1 MNKLCYLFFLLLAS
15 VSFSAFAGIDPELLE
30 SKKCSNMFAYFEA
43 RYKLPQHTLHS
54 ISLQE
59 TQKAHSTHK
68 IALVWPWTI
77 NANGKGYHFETKD
90 KALAFARAQIAAGNK
105 SIDVGCMQ
113 INLKYHP
120 DAFASLEQAFS
131 PRNNIAYGAKFL
143 KDHYNKAG
151 SWNKAIGRYH
161 SGEQS
166 KAARYQAS
174 VSKLSDEMLSYKQKL
189 KNIAYNNQ
197 HQSKTATKK
206 IKATS
211 NTNRRDINVQVNV
224 GTIQDNNWFRKVH

>member
-1 MNKLCYLFFLLLAS
+1 MNKLCYLFFLLATF
-15 VSFSAFAGIDPELLE
+15 SFSASAVIDPELLE
-30 SKKCSNMFAYFEA
+30 SKKCSNMFAYFEG

-77 NANGKGYHFETKD
+77 NLKGNGYHFETKD
-90 KALAFARAQIAAGNK
+90 KALSFARAQIAAGNN

-120 DAFASLEQAFS
+120 DAFTSLEQAFS
-131 PRNNIAYGAKFL
+131 PRRNIAYGAKFL
-143 KDHYNKAG
+143 KEHYNKAG
-151 SWNKAIGRYH
+151 SWNTAIGRYH
-161 SGEQS
+161 SGEQNR
-166 KAARYQAS
+166 AAKYLAS
-174 VSKLSDEMLSYKQKL
+174 VSKISDTMLIYKQKL

-197 HQSKTATKK
+197 YQNNTATKK
-206 IKATS
+206 IKTSS
-211 NTNRRDINVQVNV
+211 NTNKRDIKVQVNV
-224 GTIQDNNWFRKVH
+224 GTLQDNNWFRKVQ